1 MALFRGE
8 VYFPVFTLTLFDKNS
23 IKGHWNL
30 IWLNLG
36 SCNKGFIMIQRKQLS
51 DTPTS
56 PKSAGRQCQGFWISK
71 GAEQMNRAFNKNSCI
86 RILFSG
92 LFSKS
97 SRISDNAT
105 TDCIKYPRSCV
116 AFITILRARV
126 VSLAYTVCRTKWTNS
141 HVLSRVCIV
150 RDLK

>member
-56 PKSAGRQCQGFWISK
+56 PKSAGRQCQGIWISK
-71 GAEQMNRAFNKNSCI
+71 GAEQMNRAFNK
-86 RILFSG
+86 
-92 LFSKS
+92 
-97 SRISDNAT
+97 T
-105 TDCIKYPRSCV
+105 V
-116 AFITILRARV
+116 AFAFFFLV
-126 VSLAYTVCRTKWTNS
+126 YSLNPLEFQIMQQRTKGTLKNQQNLLFDCL
-141 HVLSRVCIV
+141 HRLRYDPRTVLNIL
-150 RDLK
+150 DLVWPLLRYSELEW